1 MSAVKSRSAVV
12 SSFTIIKGALVEE
25 TYAVFREW
33 DFSQPKKTNLDA
45 VRESNRIGM
54 PSRSWLRDICKVL
67 NRRFDPGGRDKPLV
81 RLAQAGVDT
90 EIWRPL
96 LLWHMT
102 REEFLLRDFLINWLF
117 AEFERDIFRLRSAD
131 VVPYLEGIESRG
143 LTSGAARWSEA
154 TRKRVAAGLLGI
166 AADMGIVRGSTT
178 KEFAGFHLR
187 EESLLYLLY
196 AAREAEASPARLLT
210 MPDWRMYLMTEADL
224 NRELLRLHQFRRLE
238 YYRVGS
244 ITELSLPLGSPLAY
258 AESLAG

>member
-1 MSAVKSRSAVV
+1 MPVTKSRSGAV

-33 DFSQPKKTNLDA
+33 DFSESKKVNLDA

-54 PSRSWLRDICKVL
+54 PSRSWLRDVCKVL

-81 RLAQAGVDT
+81 RLAQAGVGT

-102 REEFLLRDFLINWLF
+102 RDEFLLRDFLINWLF
-117 AEFERDIFRLRSAD
+117 VEFERDIQRLRSAD
-131 VVPYLEGIESRG
+131 VLPYLESIESRG
-143 LTSGAARWSEA
+143 LTSAAARWSGA
-154 TRKRVAAGLLGI
+154 TRRRIAAGLLGI
-166 AADMGIVRGSTT
+166 AADMRLVRGSVT
-178 KEFAGFHLR
+178 KEFAGLHLR

-196 AAREAEASPARLLT
+196 AAREAEGSPTRLLA

-224 NRELLRLHQFRRLE
+224 ERELLRLHQFRRLE
-238 YYRVGS
+238 YHRAGS
-244 ITELSLPLGSPLAY
+244 IVELSLPLDSPMAC
-258 AESLAG
+258 AESLA